1 MGTLPTVATL
11 VHHRDT
17 VPGCTPYLSAAART
31 PYQRAHNAASLR
43 TRGRCGLFEYAICS
57 HTNPLGV
64 AKVLRHYAGLDKEQL
79 LLRGARL
86 ELRSSKSYSG
96 LGFVS

>member
-64 AKVLRHYAGLDKEQL
+64 AKVLRHYGGLDKVSI
-79 LLRGARL
+79 A
-86 ELRSSKSYSG
+86 
-96 LGFVS
+96 LGR